1 MAFMFPGN
9 AQNDTGGTYN
19 MSNICKKHI
28 ILSRNIIWLKKHT
41 ESMYQEEKS
50 QGNELY
56 PSR

>member
-1 MAFMFPGN
+1 MFPGN

-41 ESMYQEEKS
+41 DSMYQEEKC